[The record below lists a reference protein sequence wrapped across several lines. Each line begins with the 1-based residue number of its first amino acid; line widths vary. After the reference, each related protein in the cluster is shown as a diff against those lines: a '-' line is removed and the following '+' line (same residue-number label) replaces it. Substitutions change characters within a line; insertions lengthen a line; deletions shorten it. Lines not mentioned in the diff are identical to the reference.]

1 MEHDHMIEALAPN
14 GTNHPLHIGSLPRRS
29 RRAEHFLDTHISHLS
44 SEVITED
51 RIAVAEQVPRE
62 LVKWKCLPQLLSR
75 PLGGRVGG
83 HIEVQNATAVMGQ
96 HQKHVKDLETDGGHG
111 EEVEET
117 ICLT

>member
-51 RIAVAEQVPRE
+51 RIAVAQQVARE
-62 LVKWKCLPQLLSR
+62 LVKGEGFPQLLSCWKFMPKTVGMPSPGFPSWRR
-75 PLGGRVGG
+75 P
-83 HIEVQNATAVMGQ
+83 
-96 HQKHVKDLETDGGHG
+96 
-111 EEVEET
+111 
-117 ICLT
+117 